1 MLGRAT
7 RAGRPFASYS
17 IVVVSP
23 TGFVAPSGSPQ
34 RLAVKLATLPSGST
48 VFAWIVSALGGVA
61 AVPLV
66 AVSGTPPARQLVILL
81 NGESAAPPLISTST
95 NMAPQQRHSVA
106 NTRPLEFVG
115 HVVHPP

>member
-66 AVSGTPPARQLVILL
+66 AVGGPPPSLRPGGGGVGGAAGPPSSSKAANRSRRGPHHQGDRRIVQF
-81 NGESAAPPLISTST
+81 SAP
-95 NMAPQQRHSVA
+95 
-106 NTRPLEFVG
+106 FG
-115 HVVHPP
+115 

>member
-34 RLAVKLATLPSGST
+34 RLAVKLATLPWGST

-66 AVSGTPPARQLVILL
+66 AVSGTPASCQLVSWVI
-81 NGESAAPPLISTST
+81 GDAAAPPLIDTAGNVSRET
-95 NMAPQQRHSVA
+95 RHQES
-106 NTRPLEFVG
+106 
-115 HVVHPP
+115 